1 MKRQEEHMTLLMLGD
16 FPEKLTVKV
25 SSIVHRLPAKY
36 IVQDTWQEAVFFT
49 LRREKTQWG
58 IFFSFLLYIRISC
71 FSFFNVI
78 NIAVAK

>member
-1 MKRQEEHMTLLMLGD
+1 MTLLMLGD

-49 LRREKTQWG
+49 FRREKNTMG
-58 IFFSFLLYIRISC
+58 YFFLSFLLYATEIYNR
-71 FSFFNVI
+71 
-78 NIAVAK
+78 